1 MNCKL
6 FRESKKSCET
16 LLCDNIIEFL
26 AFYLLLVMTRGIPFG
41 DGPQQQQQQPQP
53 QQQQQQQQSID
64 IKEVV
69 GKSPADANVTFGEKR
84 RNEKREGNAGN
95 RLKRE
100 WKNLVGF
107 SQEQKLNP
115 QNPDVAKP
123 KNKPLY
129 VEVRKCYCI

>member
-1 MNCKL
+1 
-6 FRESKKSCET
+6 
-16 LLCDNIIEFL
+16 
-26 AFYLLLVMTRGIPFG
+26 MTRGIPFG
-41 DGPQQQQQQPQP
+41 DGPQQQQHQQQP
-53 QQQQQQQQSID
+53 QQQPHQQQSID

-69 GKSPADANVTFGEKR
+69 GKSPADANVTFGEKWR
-84 RNEKREGNAGN
+84 DEKIMEEEEENVH

-115 QNPDVAKP
+115 QNPDVEKT

-129 VEVRKCYCI
+129 VEVRKFSSA